1 MVRKRSRGRERSAR
15 EGWGRRSGWARDAW
29 SLHARFSG
37 EKRFQRRVEEEVAF
51 CPPNANEARVSYEA
65 HL

>member
-1 MVRKRSRGRERSAR
+1 MESP
-15 EGWGRRSGWARDAW
+15 
-29 SLHARFSG
+29 G